1 MASHARFP
9 AFFYP
14 SKLRQL
20 HHELRL
26 FSRVAKDGLTG
37 VLFACIGSILSSLLA
52 LGSDRI
58 STAIIAENSP
68 SGPPSSRAAPQQ
80 ESHVLPLFYDLR
92 VISLPCEQ
100 DALLDATLKQDA
112 ATDNTYVPFG
122 GAILP
127 TGIFWATGLV
137 PTWSM
142 RSVMVRMIMST
153 FYQGKQRLQ
162 YDAGHRRNSS
172 LRVKVNPGW

>member
-9 AFFYP
+9 ASFYP

-20 HHELRL
+20 HHEPRL

-100 DALLDATLKQDA
+100 DASLDATLKRRQH
-112 ATDNTYVPFG
+112 YVPFG

-127 TGIFWATGLV
+127 TGYFRAAGLV

-142 RSVMVRMIMST
+142 RPVMVRMIMST

-162 YDAGHRRNSS
+162 YDAGHTRNSS